1 VGRRDKRGI
10 SVQCRPQ
17 EGGCVRG
24 PPPAEQLNPCFDLGR
39 AGEALHLR
47 NVELGPCRGRGR
59 AQAQKHSPEQAKQE
73 VRHTD
78 GRGTK
83 KSASGGTG
91 GTTHNTVCIAPG
103 RMQRPASTVYKD

>member
-1 VGRRDKRGI
+1 MGRGDKRGI

-24 PPPAEQLNPCFDLGR
+24 PPLTEQLDPRLDLGR
-39 AGEALHLR
+39 AGGPLDVG
-47 NVELGPCRGRGR
+47 NVKLGLCGGRGR

-73 VRHTD
+73 VRHTN

-83 KSASGGTG
+83 ESASGGTG
-91 GTTHNTVCIAPG
+91 GTTHGTVCIAPG